1 MLATAVSMNF
11 DYLSLH
17 VSGAG
22 DEPEEDDDII
32 VRWKCIDVDSCSE
45 NRLLGMYMT
54 IPEAVD
60 GEMVSV
66 NSNLEGSTI
75 YLVKENYMGT

>member
-1 MLATAVSMNF
+1 LINVLSLATAVSMNF

-32 VRWKCIDVDSCSE
+32 VR
-45 NRLLGMYMT
+45 
-54 IPEAVD
+54 
-60 GEMVSV
+60 
-66 NSNLEGSTI
+66 
-75 YLVKENYMGT
+75 

>member
-1 MLATAVSMNF
+1 
-11 DYLSLH
+11 
-17 VSGAG
+17 
-22 DEPEEDDDII
+22 
-32 VRWKCIDVDSCSE
+32 
-45 NRLLGMYMT
+45 MYMT